1 MKYYL
6 IAGEASGDL
15 HASNL
20 MKAIKA
26 LDSDAEFR
34 FWGGDLMAEVGGT
47 LVKHY
52 RETAYMGIWDVF
64 INLHNVRRN
73 FKECEKDMLQYQPDI
88 FIPVDY
94 GGFNLRMAKF
104 AHHNGIKTHYY
115 IPPKVWAWNTKRVKK
130 IKAYV
135 NHAYVILPFEEIFL
149 KKYGVAVTYSGSPVV
164 DAIYSRKNKNE
175 SFETFIKKNSLDQ
188 RPKLALLAGSRKSEI
203 KYNLPEMLKM
213 IEKFPEYQFV
223 IAGAPSFSTE
233 DYKPYIEKLDAT
245 VVFDQTY
252 ELLQQAQ
259 AAMVTS
265 GTATL
270 ETALLN
276 CPQIVTYKMWGG
288 WLTDFVAKKIF
299 LKVPFISLVN
309 LILEK
314 ESVKELFQR
323 SFSLELLESELR
335 QLLNDTPRRKEMLSD
350 YKELQLR
357 MGKHG
362 ASTKTAK
369 LILKQSKTTIEKP
382 NLINS

>member
-20 MKAIKA
+20 MKSIKA
-26 LDSDAEFR
+26 LDKNAEFR
-34 FWGGDLMAEVGGT
+34 FWGGDLMSEVGGT
-47 LVKHY
+47 QVKHY
-52 RETAYMGIWDVF
+52 RDTAYMGIWDVF

-73 FKECEKDMLQYQPDI
+73 FKECEKDMLNYQPDV

-104 AHHNGIKTHYY
+104 AHRNEIKTHYY

-135 NHAYVILPFEEIFL
+135 DHAYVILPFEETFL
-149 KKYGVAVTYSGSPVV
+149 KKYGVNVTYSGSPVV
-164 DAIYSRKNKNE
+164 DAIYNRQNKDE
-175 SFETFIKKNSLDQ
+175 SFESFTKRNNLDS
-188 RPKLALLAGSRKSEI
+188 RPKVALLAGSRKSEI

-213 IEKFPEYQFV
+213 VKKFPEYQFV
-223 IAGAPSFSTE
+223 IAGAPSFTTE
-233 DYKPYIEKLDAT
+233 DYKTYTSNIDVAT
-245 VVFDQTY
+245 VFDQTY

-276 CPQIVTYKMWGG
+276 CPQVVTYKMVGG
-288 WLTDFVAKKIF
+288 WLTDFLAKKVM

-314 ESVKELFQR
+314 EAVKELFQR
-323 SFSLELLESELR
+323 SFSLELLESELKE
-335 QLLNDTPRRKEMLSD
+335 LLNDTPRRKEMLND
-350 YKELQLR
+350 YQELQLR

-362 ASTKTAK
+362 ASEKTAM
-369 LILKQSKTTIEKP
+369 LILEKTKHS
-382 NLINS
+382 LRG